1 MGLPDLPAGE
11 WRSVGQTQRRSVN
24 SDYRF
29 VDRRRKLAGAG
40 ATLAGSIRSAGLQR
54 VLGFTRR
61 RVLAVARRRIT
72 AELLAA
78 EPVMMRLHA
87 GRRRH
92 GVWVHPCSGP
102 RPRRRHCRGAKPGTP
117 NCNPRA
123 TSRRRRGSGASGS
136 PRCETC
142 SARAA
147 IADAGPPRSPHACPY
162 LTQAPTDMMR
172 LVQNGT
178 GRWRSKRST
187 NAACSRA
194 GPNK

>member
-1 MGLPDLPAGE
+1 MTAYAEYPGTVKRVSPDEML
-11 WRSVGQTQRRSVN
+11 
-24 SDYRF
+24 
-29 VDRRRKLAGAG
+29 
-40 ATLAGSIRSAGLQR
+40 
-54 VLGFTRR
+54 
-61 RVLAVARRRIT
+61 
-72 AELLAA
+72 
-78 EPVMMRLHA
+78 MMR
-87 GRRRH
+87 
-92 GVWVHPCSGP
+92 PP
-102 RPRRRHCRGAKPGTP
+102 QNDMRGK
-117 NCNPRA
+117 RL
-123 TSRRRRGSGASGS
+123 SQK
-136 PRCETC
+136 ETC